1 MAKAVSKSVAPPK
14 NEPKEA
20 TVPTSLHLARSQH
33 FRLKTAANVKGVS
46 MADIVAVGIDLAL
59 ADPRFKLTEAER
71 KELFG

>member
-1 MAKAVSKSVAPPK
+1 VPRKKVVESITPPA
-14 NEPKEA
+14 KEA

-59 ADPRFKLTEAER
+59 ADPRFKLTDSER